1 MTDSTYPGVVWWW
14 CWPASL
20 VSVLGWGQQRTVARQ
35 TFCEEQPSHCSPA
48 QPAPARSI
56 TTDVRGHAIK
66 IKWTFGR
73 DFISPPAE
81 PQLGILGDMEWRR
94 EREWISAA
102 MWRDVTCDVNC
113 VVVVMVRGRHT
124 SADQW
129 LTDRQKVPGKPS
141 DDESYRW
148 WMLSFVLS
156 CGGQGSIE
164 TLSVKLRTKPR
175 VRRSDC
181 SSEVQ
186 SE

>member
-1 MTDSTYPGVVWWW
+1 MAGSGLRWELATQTQNNHKGNYSRSKKCFRFQYLRIKWDRPTGKDYICERQQSWSVVCECNHKCEMTVSTYPGVVWWW

-35 TFCEEQPSHCSPA
+35 TFCEEQPSRCCPA

-94 EREWISAA
+94 ELE
-102 MWRDVTCDVNC
+102 
-113 VVVVMVRGRHT
+113 
-124 SADQW
+124 
-129 LTDRQKVPGKPS
+129 
-141 DDESYRW
+141 
-148 WMLSFVLS
+148 
-156 CGGQGSIE
+156 
-164 TLSVKLRTKPR
+164 
-175 VRRSDC
+175 
-181 SSEVQ
+181 
-186 SE
+186 